1 MQEKMK
7 QIYHKYKEIIKYIIF
22 GGFTTIINIITY
34 LILTKI
40 IKLDL
45 LISNVLAWFISV
57 LFAYITNRI
66 FVFNSQN
73 KKVKSILIEISTF
86 YVARIASLVCCDIL
100 LFNIMIKVLHI
111 NDITTKL
118 ILQIIVI
125 LMNYILSK
133 FIIFK
138 KDN

>member
-86 YVARIASLVCCDIL
+86 YVAMIASLVCCDIL

-125 LMNYILSK
+125 IMNYILSK